1 MLQVHEERDASVIV
15 CKEFP
20 PDQIGLY
27 GAVDYERAGERLLKI
42 KSLIEKPAPG
52 EAPSSYA
59 VLGRYVFTPGIF
71 DALDQVK
78 PGRGGEIQLTHAIGL
93 LLETEDVYGYTFV
106 AGRYDVRTT
115 LAYSRATVEQDLPH
129 PELRPTT

>member
-1 MLQVHEERDASVIV
+1 MDDRSTVLEEMLQVHEERDASVIV

-59 VLGRYVFTPGIF
+59 VLGRYVFTPGIL

-78 PGRGGEIQLTHAIGL
+78 QIGRAS
-93 LLETEDVYGYTFV
+93 
-106 AGRYDVRTT
+106 GRERGCPNV
-115 LAYSRATVEQDLPH
+115 
-129 PELRPTT
+129 

>member
-42 KSLIEKPAPG
+42 KSLIEQPAPG

-78 PGRGGEIQLTHAIGL
+78 PRRGGRSDARRGVEECVSTCRSG
-93 LLETEDVYGYTFV
+93 G
-106 AGRYDVRTT
+106 
-115 LAYSRATVEQDLPH
+115 SRDH
-129 PELRPTT
+129 